1 MPSTGM
7 DASKQRGALE
17 PRETPDLEEH
27 AHFELCT
34 YRWRR
39 IAWFALAGVL
49 GAGLA
54 GSLGDGPRGAIVRA
68 AVLYL
73 FLLLVFRLAGT
84 RILGRIT
91 TFDFVLLLVI
101 SETTGQALVAE
112 GHLAAALLAIL
123 TLVGLDIALA
133 LAKQRWALLDRWL
146 EGTPLILV
154 EDGRPLQERLERQQI
169 DASEILCSAREH
181 HGLERMDQI
190 RYAILERSGAISIIP
205 RRDNGSPAEKEMN

>member
-1 MPSTGM
+1 MGRS
-7 DASKQRGALE
+7 SQRESFDGREALE
-17 PRETPDLEEH
+17 IDEDARFQLR
-27 AHFELCT
+27 T

-39 IAWFALAGVL
+39 IAWFALAAVL

-54 GSLGDGPRGAIVRA
+54 GSLGTGPRGAILRA
-68 AVLYL
+68 ALLYL

-112 GHLAAALLAIL
+112 GHLTAALLAIL
-123 TLVGLDIALA
+123 TLVGLDICLA

-146 EGTPLILV
+146 EGAPLVLV
-154 EDGRPLQERLERQQI
+154 EDGRPIQERMEREQI
-169 DASEILCSAREH
+169 DANEILCSAREH

-205 RRDNGSPAEKEMN
+205 RSHDSQAGEQP